1 MAYKKNRQTSL
12 PDRYQKTFSVGDG
25 VSWGFNG
32 DSYPG
37 TVLYVSDSG
46 RKVLVSGD
54 KYKVID
60 NRGGYVEGDRDCEFT
75 TIQRPMENCKEWTLY
90 KDRYWRDSP
99 GKGSAW
105 TLNAGRRY
113 SQNPCF

>member
-1 MAYKKNRQTSL
+1 MAYKLNKQISN
-12 PDRYQKTFSVGDG
+12 PDRFHKTLSVGDG

-46 RKVLVSGD
+46 RKVLVSKD
-54 KYKVID
+54 QYKVID
-60 NRGGYVEGDRDCEFT
+60 KQGGYVEGDRECEFT
-75 TIQRPMENCKEWTLY
+75 TIQRPMNACAEWTLY
-90 KDRYWRDSP
+90 KDGYWRESP
-99 GKGSAW
+99 GKSSAW
-105 TLNAGRRY
+105 TLHSGRRY